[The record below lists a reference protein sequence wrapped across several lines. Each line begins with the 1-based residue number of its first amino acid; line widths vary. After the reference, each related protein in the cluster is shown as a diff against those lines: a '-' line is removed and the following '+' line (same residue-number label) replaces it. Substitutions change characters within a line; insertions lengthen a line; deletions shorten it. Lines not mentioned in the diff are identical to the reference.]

1 MRTSDNGRALIRH
14 FEGLALE
21 AYFCPAG
28 VLTIGYGSTG
38 KHVQTGM
45 RITKEQADALLVK
58 DLERFEE
65 GVDEL
70 VTVHLDQ
77 DEFDAL
83 VAFSFNVGLGNLKTS
98 TLLRRLNAKDY
109 ASAASEFRKWNKGG
123 GKVLPGLVKRRAAE
137 AALFVGD
144 DWRAA

>member
-1 MRTSDNGRALIRH
+1 MRVSENGRSLIKA
-14 FEGLALE
+14 FEGLRLE

-28 VLTIGYGSTG
+28 ILTIGYGSTG

-45 RITKEQADALLVK
+45 RITKEQADGLLVK

-70 VTVHLDQ
+70 VRVHLDQ

-83 VAFSFNVGLGNLKTS
+83 VSFSFNVGLGNLKTS
-98 TLLRRLNAKDY
+98 TLLRKLNSKDY
-109 ASAASEFRKWNKGG
+109 AGAAREFPKWNKGG

-144 DWRAA
+144 DWRKA